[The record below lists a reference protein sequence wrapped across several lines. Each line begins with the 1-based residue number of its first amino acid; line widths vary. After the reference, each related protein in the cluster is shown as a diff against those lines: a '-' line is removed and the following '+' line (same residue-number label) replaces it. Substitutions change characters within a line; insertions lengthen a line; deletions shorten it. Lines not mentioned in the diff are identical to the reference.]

1 MNFPVHGYNEC
12 LILYVLAASS
22 PTHGVPAQV
31 YHQGWAENGKIKGD
45 ESYGGYTLHLWHQ
58 GNPPHGGPLFWA
70 HYSYMGLDPRGLKDR
85 YADYWEE
92 NKNQTL
98 INHLA

>member
-1 MNFPVHGYNEC
+1 
-12 LILYVLAASS
+12 
-22 PTHGVPAQV
+22 
-31 YHQGWAENGKIKGD
+31 
-45 ESYGGYTLHLWHQ
+45 LHLRHQ

-70 HYSYMGLDPRGLKDR
+70 QYSYLGLDPRGLKDQ

-98 INHLA
+98 INHQWCVDNPKKFIM